1 MRPLLT
7 SVKAKPEAAS
17 EERASLTE
25 DSCSLCRLNLAA
37 SVLTVRPRASLFL
50 VTDQRPNAFL
60 LWAIVARLFVRC
72 LSRMTALV

>member
-1 MRPLLT
+1 MRSLLT

-17 EERASLTE
+17 KERASLTE
-25 DSCSLCRLNLAA
+25 GSLCRLNLAA